1 MRCSSWLVAP
11 KVWLNDCPPLFCCL
25 CIELVIITKY
35 LLLYDLLLLVLGLR
49 LTSGAYEESD
59 NNESMDEDV
68 EEPSDDDGTTGEDD
82 DELEEADDVEVMLR
96 AKLEELQQQKLFL
109 IERQQDTAF
118 IDQHINQINDFML
131 EHLQELDDL
140 RVVNSSNNSNSG
152 PSSTAL
158 VNFSDSAKRRAAEV
172 LEFADEANDG
182 EADDT
187 TLFAPLLKRGRRFVS
202 ARRG

>member
-1 MRCSSWLVAP
+1 M
-11 KVWLNDCPPLFCCL
+11 
-25 CIELVIITKY
+25 ITKY

-68 EEPSDDDGTTGEDD
+68 EEPSDDDHGTTGEDD
-82 DELEEADDVEVMLR
+82 DELEEAADDVEVMLR

>member
-1 MRCSSWLVAP
+1 
-11 KVWLNDCPPLFCCL
+11 
-25 CIELVIITKY
+25 
-35 LLLYDLLLLVLGLR
+35 LLYDLLLLVLGLR

-68 EEPSDDDGTTGEDD
+68 EKPSDDDGTTGEDD